1 MTEGHGLPYPLRLE
15 AGAGDVRFLAGEDQG
30 EVLALA
36 RLLSRPLKGQAVELP
51 AVPGIQAV
59 VLKGRPHVPV
69 LPVRPE
75 GQPDT
80 AASVA
85 LAEAPAVHREHR
97 PEILAEWMLG
107 LGLAAPLLR
116 HGVPV
121 GLRGQLPL
129 AAVGPHG
136 LHIHPLEKVH
146 HDALRAAVKG
156 GDVPGLPLP
165 GKPGVRRDGLSRP
178 AAMAYEPAV
187 EADPPRKLLRLLL
200 ELPVLPGVAEHAG
213 VKARLQGVKIPVRL
227 LHRSNALGAEGGEGC
242 LPLRGGGILPEE
254 GRELL
259 LAPHPALL
267 QGGGVAAGEKQPEEV
282 RKVPGHGVDTVLGPV
297 GGAHGQDH
305 VSGLRCGAEVDAV
318 HPGPAQDRCP
328 HGGAEVSLPA
338 GHKTDGG
345 EVQPAAAKRLIGHG
359 IVPLSFSPV

>member
-1 MTEGHGLPYPLRLE
+1 M
-15 AGAGDVRFLAGEDQG
+15 
-30 EVLALA
+30 
-36 RLLSRPLKGQAVELP
+36 ELP

-178 AAMAYEPAV
+178 AAMADKSAV
-187 EADPPRKLLRLLL
+187 EADPPGKLLRLLL
-200 ELPVLPGVAEHAG
+200 ELPVLLGVAEHAG

-227 LHRSNALGAEGGEGC
+227 LHRGNALVPEGGEGR

-254 GRELL
+254 GKEQ
-259 LAPHPALL
+259 A
-267 QGGGVAAGEKQPEEV
+267 QEV

-328 HGGAEVSLPA
+328 HRGTEVGLPA

-345 EVQPAAAKRLIGHG
+345 EVQAAAAKRLIGHG